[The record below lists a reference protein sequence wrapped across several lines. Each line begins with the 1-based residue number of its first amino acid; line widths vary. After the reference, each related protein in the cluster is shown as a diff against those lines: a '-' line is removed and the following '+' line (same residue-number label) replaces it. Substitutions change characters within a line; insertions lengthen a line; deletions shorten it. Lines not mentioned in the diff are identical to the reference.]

1 MVVNFTKGDKLCYI
15 SLAELSKGEI
25 KGYLYEKHK
34 DVKDFIFQDH
44 LLFKDKA
51 EIIAYLRTQDPNLD
65 LDKYIN
71 FRDTSGD
78 WIIW

>member
-1 MVVNFTKGDKLCYI
+1 MIINFTKEDNPYYI
-15 SLAELSKGEI
+15 SLAELSKGDI
-25 KGYLYEKHK
+25 KGYLYKK
-34 DVKDFIFQDH
+34 INNKFIFQDH

>member
-1 MVVNFTKGDKLCYI
+1 MVVNFTKGDKPCYI

-25 KGYLYEKHK
+25 KGYLYEKVNNK
-34 DVKDFIFQDH
+34 FIFQDH
-44 LLFKDKA
+44 LMFKDKA